1 MTVRGRRCD
10 SSVPDFGGMISREE
24 EPTTLARATCGVGAP
39 QTTAARARYGDLL
52 SVSVLVLA
60 GETSAWTPLTTS
72 PPNSDSPATA
82 PRFGR
87 CSILPTRKKRASA
100 LAARSSSQTERVRL
114 LPLVQG
120 SSLSSSSSR
129 PRSGSFRA
137 LCAQSGAVP
146 TSRRSTPSAHLEL
159 LAAAVEL
166 KSTKWAKRRDGDG
179 PAVRSSSSS
188 SP

>member
-60 GETSAWTPLTTS
+60 GEKSAWTPLTTS

-100 LAARSSSQTERVRL
+100 LAARLSSQTERVRF

-120 SSLSSSSSR
+120 SSSR